1 MANKGEWRIAGG
13 SYEGSYKIVTGD
25 FHEGDYRIIAED
37 IFNKDD
43 AEFIVNI
50 RNEYDKLRKE
60 NDELRKYLNLEEVW
74 REYYADQSN
83 RLVDEF
89 ILGRGDS
96 NDESITASKRLASER
111 YFGLEH
117 ENIYALPTG

>member
-1 MANKGEWRIAGG
+1 MANKGEWRIDGG

-25 FHEGDYRIIAED
+25 FHEGDFRIIAED

-60 NDELRKYLNLEEVW
+60 NDELRKYLNLAEVW

-89 ILGRGDS
+89 ILEGGDS
-96 NDESITASKRLASER
+96 E
-111 YFGLEH
+111 
-117 ENIYALPTG
+117 